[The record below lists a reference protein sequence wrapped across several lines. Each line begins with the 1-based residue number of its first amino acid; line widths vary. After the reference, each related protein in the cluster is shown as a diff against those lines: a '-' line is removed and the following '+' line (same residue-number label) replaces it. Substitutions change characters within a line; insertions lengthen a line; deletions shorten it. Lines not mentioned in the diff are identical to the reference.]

1 MLMTLEIPALEP
13 PATATRKPAAVELVD
28 VSKSFGGHHIH
39 AVSNVSLAV
48 NAGEIVSILGP
59 SGCGKTTTMR
69 MIAGLENPT
78 SGDIR
83 VAGRSVLTVPPHRR
97 NVGLVFQSLAIFPH
111 MSVRQNVA
119 FGLRMKGT
127 PRDEIVA
134 RVDRALDLVQLP
146 PGTFADRRPS
156 QMSGGQLQRVALART
171 IVTEPALVL
180 FDEPMAALDRRLRDH
195 MAVELRAIQKALD
208 IAAIYVTHD
217 QETASMMSDRI
228 VIMEA
233 GRVVQ
238 SGTPA
243 DIYQR
248 PANRFVA
255 EFLGDLNS
263 LAGISGGHAGEG
275 APSVISV
282 AEGRVMT
289 EADPGPVG
297 ARIQLLIRP
306 EHVALFTSAP
316 RPLAICARII
326 DVQFVSG
333 FYRWRLRLSDGQDLV
348 ARTIS
353 SLGGLGVGTT
363 AWLDVDPAHV
373 LLAQG

>member
-69 MIAGLENPT
+69 MIAGLEDPT
-78 SGDIR
+78 SGYISR
-83 VAGRSVLTVPPHRR
+83 RRAQRPGRTRR
-97 NVGLVFQSLAIFPH
+97 TDAMWGWCFQSLAIFPY
-111 MSVRQNVA
+111 SVRPA
-119 FGLRMKGT
+119 ERGFRPSRMRERRGMRSS
-127 PRDEIVA
+127 PGSIA
-134 RVDRALDLVQLP
+134 RSISSSS

-156 QMSGGQLQRVALART
+156 QMSGGQLQRRPGPDHRDGAGPRAVRRAHGGAGPPASRPHGRRT
-171 IVTEPALVL
+171 PGHPEG
-180 FDEPMAALDRRLRDH
+180 
-195 MAVELRAIQKALD
+195 LD

-275 APSVISV
+275 APS
-282 AEGRVMT
+282 
-289 EADPGPVG
+289 PV
-297 ARIQLLIRP
+297 
-306 EHVALFTSAP
+306 SAS
-316 RPLAICARII
+316 RKDA
-326 DVQFVSG
+326 
-333 FYRWRLRLSDGQDLV
+333 
-348 ARTIS
+348 
-353 SLGGLGVGTT
+353 
-363 AWLDVDPAHV
+363 
-373 LLAQG
+373 